1 MPATTQKILLD
12 TDEVHVWLA
21 DVAGLEDGGLD
32 RLWATLSSEEKEA
45 IERYRFQRDRDVHI
59 LSRGGLRQILSRYAA
74 VAPENLEFSVTP
86 YGKPCLNSPH
96 STDLRFSVSHS
107 GGLVAWAL
115 AEGRE
120 IGIDVEQ
127 VRELPDFLDIA
138 RTVFTPREREFLSEL
153 EGEERNRAFFR
164 FWTRKEAYVK
174 ARGKGLTIPLQSFEV
189 AGDSSQIVISG
200 PPGDSPQGQSWLVTD
215 LDAPTGY
222 RGAVAGEPGYRIR
235 HLFDYHGAL

>member
-21 DVAGLEDGGLD
+21 DAAGLEDGGLD
-32 RLWATLSSEEKEA
+32 RLRATLSTEEKES

-74 VAPENLEFSVTP
+74 LAPEKLEFSVTP
-86 YGKPCLNSPH
+86 YGKPCLNSPQ

-115 AEGRE
+115 SEGRE

-127 VRELPDFLDIA
+127 VRKLPDFLDIA
-138 RTVFTPREREFLSEL
+138 RTVFTPREREFLAEL
-153 EGEERNRAFFR
+153 DGEERNRAFFR

-200 PPGDSPQGQSWLVTD
+200 APGDSPQGQSWLVTD

-222 RGAVAGEPGYRIR
+222 RGAVAGETGYRIR
-235 HLFDYHGAL
+235 HLFDHHGAL